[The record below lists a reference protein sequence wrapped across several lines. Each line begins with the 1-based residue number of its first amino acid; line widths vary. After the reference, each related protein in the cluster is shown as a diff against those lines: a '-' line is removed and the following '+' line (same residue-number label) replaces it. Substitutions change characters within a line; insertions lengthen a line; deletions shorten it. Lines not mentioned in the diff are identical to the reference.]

1 MGTDLIVP
9 IELTD
14 SSLKANHRMQVRIS
28 LRFIFK
34 KSRVLLLPDQG
45 SGEKK
50 FPLLECQYILYR
62 YLFFIKISALFL
74 YICRVFFFKRYYVL
88 SSTRT
93 SHRLKF
99 SGSFKVIRTVYFLI
113 GKELNSRGGGDP
125 WKGIYNRRE
134 KKGGKTREKEHL
146 R

>member
-1 MGTDLIVP
+1 MHHPPSFWQDKLSIHSSSRKVQLLLWKRINFLPFLMGTDLIVP

-14 SSLKANHRMQVRIS
+14 CSLKANHRMQVRIS

-34 KSRVLLLPDQG
+34 KSKVLLLPDQS

-74 YICRVFFFKRYYVL
+74 YICRVFFLKDIMSFRLQEHHIVWNLVVL
-88 SSTRT
+88 
-93 SHRLKF
+93 LK
-99 SGSFKVIRTVYFLI
+99 SLERCIS
-113 GKELNSRGGGDP
+113 
-125 WKGIYNRRE
+125 
-134 KKGGKTREKEHL
+134 
-146 R
+146 